1 MIEEGLVMM
10 RHHRSNYTTTHPD
23 PHHLQILW
31 WMFPPEHWNGLHDGS
46 SMNFLAEPRHELT
59 PNSEMEE
66 EQIVIA
72 EEFLDELV
80 DLGVLVEVQPGE
92 IVANGPLF
100 LSR

>member
-1 MIEEGLVMM
+1 
-10 RHHRSNYTTTHPD
+10 
-23 PHHLQILW
+23 
-31 WMFPPEHWNGLHDGS
+31 MFPPEHWNGLHDGS